1 MVTDNKVMAAL
12 KMGDKF
18 LPAEI
23 RDKVNEALISM
34 KGYVPNVGIL
44 GKTGAGKSSLCN
56 ALFGTDVCEISDVE
70 ACTRQPQKV
79 LLANKNK
86 YGIALNDMP
95 GVGESLERDREYE
108 ALYEKTIPEFDV
120 ILWALK
126 ADDRAYS
133 VDLEFYEKIVKPHVE
148 RGKEI
153 IFVLT
158 QADKI
163 EPFREWNT
171 ADGRPGDAQLNNINA
186 KIKGI
191 SELFHVPRAKV
202 RAISAPERYGLV
214 ELVETVLLAAPKR
227 AALSIGRAIGRN
239 DELLLSD
246 KSKDTIKKDVLTEVL
261 RAAGTGAWI
270 GENLLPGIGAVIGAF
285 LGAIFAWAAAD

>member
-1 MVTDNKVMAAL
+1 MAAGNKVMEAL
-12 KMGDKF
+12 RLAEKL
-18 LPAEI
+18 LPADI
-23 RDKVNEALISM
+23 RDRVNDKLISL
-34 KGYVPNVGIL
+34 KGYVPNVGVL

-56 ALFGTDVCEISDVE
+56 ALFGTDVCKISDVE

-86 YGIALNDMP
+86 YGVALTDMP

-108 ALYEKTIPEFDV
+108 ALYEKTLPEFDV

-133 VDLEFYEKIVKPHVE
+133 VDLEFYKKIVKPHIE
-148 RGKEI
+148 AGKAI

-171 ADGRPGDAQLNNINA
+171 ADGLPGKTQLTNINA

-191 SELFHVPRAKV
+191 SDLFQVPKTKV
-202 RAISAPERYGLV
+202 HAISAAEGYGLV
-214 ELVETVLLAAPKR
+214 ELVETVLLAAPKG
-227 AALSIGRAIGRN
+227 AALSLGRAIGSN
-239 DELLLSD
+239 DESLLSN
-246 KSKDTIKKDVLTEVL
+246 KSKETIKKDVLAEVVT
-261 RAAGTGAWI
+261 AASAGALLGANVI
-270 GENLLPGIGAVIGAF
+270 GPIGALVGAF
-285 LGAIFAWAAAD
+285 LGAIFGWAAA